1 MVSLLRLFYL
11 ILFFSVGLST
21 YLSAAPFSFQVN
33 NKNFSID
40 IPDTY
45 CQPET
50 GSDLALYFDS
60 ISQAL
65 LASNM
70 SKNMLHLY
78 ECEPDDPDFSSF
90 IWLRKFDK
98 KLPNTLSAS
107 EIKAML
113 TEALKKSADEIL
125 SAEKVTEVLSKIKS
139 QTGEG
144 IELTNVILI
153 QDTEFLTTGTI
164 KVTELDGEIFKEY
177 ILCSY
182 IFFRGQMMFLYLSF
196 SLDQLEDRFKTSL
209 NSLTQISRSVQLNL

>member
-11 ILFFSVGLST
+11 ILFFSVSFST

-45 CQPET
+45 CQPEK
-50 GSDLALYFDS
+50 GSDLALYWDS
-60 ISQAL
+60 ISQAM
-65 LASNM
+65 LASNI
-70 SKNMLHLY
+70 SKNIIHLY
-78 ECEPDDPDFSSF
+78 ECEPDGPYFGST

-107 EIKAML
+107 EIRAML
-113 TEALKKSADEIL
+113 TEALKKSANEIL
-125 SAEKVTEVLSKIKS
+125 SAEKVTEALSQIKS
-139 QTGEG
+139 QTGED

-164 KVTELDGEIFKEY
+164 KVTELDSEIFKEY
-177 ILCSY
+177 VLCSY

-209 NSLTQISRSVQLNL
+209 NSLTQISRSVQLN